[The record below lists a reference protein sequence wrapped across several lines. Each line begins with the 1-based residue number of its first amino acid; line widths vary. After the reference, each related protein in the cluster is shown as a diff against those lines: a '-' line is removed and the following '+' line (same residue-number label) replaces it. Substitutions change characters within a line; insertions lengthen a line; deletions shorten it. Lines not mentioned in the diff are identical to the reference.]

1 MDRLAYGPS
10 GRPWRRHTFGG
21 YGVRAVLVNLLT
33 WLFFFAV
40 SAANPAEAR
49 RLIAFGDS
57 LTAGYGLPREAAF
70 PARLEAALRRTGLT
84 IEVVNAGVSGETTA
98 GGLARLDWALGGE
111 PPEFAVV
118 ELGANDALRGLDP
131 AAAFANLDKIIARL
145 KGRGVKVLIAG
156 MYAPGN
162 FGRAYADAFNAVFPR
177 LAEKHGIPLYPFFL
191 DGVAGEP
198 ALNQADGIHPNA
210 RGVEL
215 IVERILP
222 YVERL
227 LDGH

>member
-1 MDRLAYGPS
+1 M
-10 GRPWRRHTFGG
+10 FGG
-21 YGVRAVLVNLLT
+21 YGVRAVLVNVLT

-118 ELGANDALRGLDP
+118 ELGSNDALRGLDP
-131 AAAFANLDKIIARL
+131 AAAFVNLDKIIARL

-177 LAEKHGIPLYPFFL
+177 LAEKHGVALYPFFL

-210 RGVEL
+210 RGVEM